1 MSSENLFIFKPSFR
15 TCCNRFAS
23 MLMHTVLMHT
33 VAIDFGVEHGQVQI
47 LFFHHQFITTHFSQV
62 LLEASHFPVTIG
74 GSTLHSNQQEL
85 QSGCKLT
92 GLAVKHLQIHF
103 L

>member
-1 MSSENLFIFKPSFR
+1 MSSEDLFIFKPSFW

-23 MLMHTVLMHT
+23 MLMHTV
-33 VAIDFGVEHGQVQI
+33 AIDLGLEHGQVQI
-47 LFFHHQFITTHFSQV
+47 LFFHHQFITTNFLQV
-62 LLEASHFPVTIG
+62 LLEASRFPVTIG